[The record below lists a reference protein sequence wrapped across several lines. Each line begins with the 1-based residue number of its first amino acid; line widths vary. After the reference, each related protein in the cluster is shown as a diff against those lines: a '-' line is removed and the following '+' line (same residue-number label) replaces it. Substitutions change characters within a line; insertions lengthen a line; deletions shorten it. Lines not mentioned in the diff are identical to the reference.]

1 MHNTLYCQ
9 EACIDINMDTSIDN
23 SHETGVDADTNT
35 RMDGDTDIATNT
47 AMAAD
52 RLGDVRTPLTVLTG
66 FLGAGKTTVLK
77 KLLAHEQAGEVVV
90 LINEFG
96 EVGIDQQLVTALSP
110 DVVLLDS
117 GCICCQIRGEL
128 KDCLLDLLDR
138 RARGELP
145 PFKRVVMETTGLA
158 EPTPIFA
165 TLMTDPVLSHQF
177 RVAGVWTVVDAL
189 HADAMAARQQ
199 PIWVQQLTAAD
210 QVLITK
216 TDLLDAA
223 RIDALLSRLAAWVPG
238 VPLMPLGLTDDLPAL
253 DDQAAL
259 SKAALG
265 RLLVDAPT
273 VLRALRPALHDAR
286 ESRES
291 AGDAENA
298 GGIGGRPGLAPA
310 HQPLFLSEGSEA
322 LAGNGGSKDGGELAD
337 EAVGPLSGDIQSI
350 AIEVDTPVDWTAFGV
365 WLSALLHVHG
375 STVLRVKGIL
385 NIGEKLPV
393 LINGVQHMIH
403 PPEHLP
409 GWGGQQPRTQLV
421 VISQGL
427 DTARIEASFRRWV
440 LG

>member
-1 MHNTLYCQ
+1 MMN
-9 EACIDINMDTSIDN
+9 
-23 SHETGVDADTNT
+23 DA
-35 RMDGDTDIATNT
+35 
-47 AMAAD
+47 
-52 RLGDVRTPLTVLTG
+52 RTPLTVLTG

-77 KLLAHEQAGEVVV
+77 KLLAHEQAGEVAV

-158 EPTPIFA
+158 EPTPILA

-189 HADAMAARQQ
+189 HADGMAARQQ

-223 RIDALLSRLAAWVPG
+223 QIDALLLSLAAWVPG
-238 VPLMPLGLTDDLPAL
+238 VPLMPLGLMDDLPAL
-253 DDQAAL
+253 NHQVAL
-259 SKAALG
+259 TEADLG
-265 RLLVDAPT
+265 RLVKAPAA
-273 VLRALRPALHDAR
+273 LRAIRPTLHDAR

-291 AGDAENA
+291 RESPQSAGS
-298 GGIGGRPGLAPA
+298 ISGRSSLASA
-310 HQPLFLSEGSEA
+310 HQPFLPSAGGEGA
-322 LAGNGGSKDGGELAD
+322 DGNGGAEGGGSLAD
-337 EAVGPLSGDIQSI
+337 KSGAPLSGDIQSI
-350 AIEVDTPVDWTAFGV
+350 AIEVDAPVDWTAFGV

-375 STVLRVKGIL
+375 RAVLRVKGIL

-409 GWGGQQPRTQLV
+409 SWGGQQPRTQLV

-440 LG
+440 LDQRASGSSCN